1 MAGIYPLIF
10 LPVGYQGQL
19 NWLGDT
25 AVCMGTEAYNVL
37 RAAAH
42 EGKFEL
48 PTHVEVKHATGTTVH
63 FGPNLTTPTP
73 SKIKQMS
80 SISIT
85 INEEKIIVSREELVN
100 PNEKDKEWELNIPEN
115 EQKKE
120 EEKKKNENYE
130 QEMDKEYHFPEF
142 QEDRDLE
149 YKKIQSELFK
159 SAKKLF
165 VSYEESTISKDDLGT
180 HFQQFS
186 KIEDIYIT
194 SPFKNFAVVTFSN
207 PVIAQ
212 ALHGRQHTLQ
222 HQGKYVP
229 LRLHGGRGR
238 MRLVPPIQQQNNVC
252 PFR

>member
-1 MAGIYPLIF
+1 
-10 LPVGYQGQL
+10 
-19 NWLGDT
+19 
-25 AVCMGTEAYNVL
+25 
-37 RAAAH
+37 
-42 EGKFEL
+42 
-48 PTHVEVKHATGTTVH
+48 
-63 FGPNLTTPTP
+63 
-73 SKIKQMS
+73 MS

-85 INEEKIIVSREELVN
+85 INEEEIIVSREEFLN
-100 PNEKDKEWELNIPEN
+100 QNEQDIEWELNIPKE

-120 EEKKKNENYE
+120 EGDKKKNECNE
-130 QEMDKEYHFPEF
+130 EEMDRDNHFPEC
-142 QEDRDLE
+142 QEDRDLQ
-149 YKKIQSELFK
+149 YKQIQSESLQ

-186 KIEDIYIT
+186 DIEDIFIT

-229 LRLHGGRGR
+229 LRLRGGRGR
-238 MRLVPPIQQQNNVC
+238 MRRVPPIQQQNNVC

>member
-1 MAGIYPLIF
+1 
-10 LPVGYQGQL
+10 
-19 NWLGDT
+19 
-25 AVCMGTEAYNVL
+25 
-37 RAAAH
+37 
-42 EGKFEL
+42 
-48 PTHVEVKHATGTTVH
+48 
-63 FGPNLTTPTP
+63 
-73 SKIKQMS
+73 MS
-80 SISIT
+80 
-85 INEEKIIVSREELVN
+85 
-100 PNEKDKEWELNIPEN
+100 
-115 EQKKE
+115 
-120 EEKKKNENYE
+120 KKKKKRRRKMKTMNKKWIRNII
-130 QEMDKEYHFPEF
+130 PEF

-149 YKKIQSELFK
+149 YKKIQSESLQ

-165 VSYEESTISKDDLGT
+165 VSYEESTISKDDLET

-229 LRLHGGRGR
+229 LRLRGGRGR
-238 MRLVPPIQQQNNVC
+238 MRRVPPIQQQNNVC